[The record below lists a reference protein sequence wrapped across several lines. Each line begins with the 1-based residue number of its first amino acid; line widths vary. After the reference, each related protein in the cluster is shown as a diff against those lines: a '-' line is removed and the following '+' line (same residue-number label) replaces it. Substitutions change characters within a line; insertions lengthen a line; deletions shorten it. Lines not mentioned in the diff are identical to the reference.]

1 MQRIRSF
8 ISIPLP
14 AEIKNSVAK
23 FIRKLS
29 SEDDGIR
36 WVPDEQFSLLLKHL
50 GDVENV
56 EVPDICNVV
65 RDVVEDLEP
74 FELIFG
80 GFGGFPTLDKPRTLY
95 AGIQDPTG
103 TLCQLAESLDVEL
116 AELGFKREPRD
127 YRPHLAI
134 GRIKGSRKR
143 ASEAVLERLQ
153 EKADPQFGEMIAD
166 EIEMIGSFL
175 DKRGPSYHVMDTIE
189 F

>member
-8 ISIPLP
+8 IAIPLP
-14 AEIKNSVAK
+14 AEIKNSVSK
-23 FIRKLS
+23 FIRKLA
-29 SEDDGIR
+29 EDDDGIR
-36 WVPDEQFSLLLKHL
+36 WVPGDQLSLLLKHL

-56 EVPDICNVV
+56 EVPEICKVV
-65 RDVVEDLEP
+65 RDVVNDLEP

-80 GFGGFPTLDKPRTLY
+80 GVGGFPTLEKPRTLY

-103 TLCQLAESLDVEL
+103 SLCRLVESLEIEL

-134 GRIKGSRKR
+134 GRIKGSRQR
-143 ASEAVLERLQ
+143 AGQSVIERMQ
-153 EKADPQFGEMIAD
+153 ETTDPVFGEMIAD

-175 DKRGPSYHVMDTIE
+175 DKQGPSYHVMDTID